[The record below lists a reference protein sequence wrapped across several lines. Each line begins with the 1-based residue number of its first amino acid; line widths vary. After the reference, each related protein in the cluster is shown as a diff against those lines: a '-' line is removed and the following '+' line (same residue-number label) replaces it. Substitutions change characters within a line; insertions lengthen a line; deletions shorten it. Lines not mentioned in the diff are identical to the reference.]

1 MCKDAPLEIERKYLI
16 RYPDIPVLEQAEGY
30 SKTDIEQTYLKNDGS
45 PFGGR
50 VRKRGADG
58 KYTYTKTYKRT
69 ITAVKRVEIEEE
81 ITREEYDSLLKKA
94 DPASRAVKKQRHCC
108 MYEGLL
114 FELDIYPFWN
124 DRAILEVELE
134 SEDALFFMPPF
145 IEVIK
150 EVTQDLRYRNRS
162 IARLVPSDHI

>member
-16 RYPDIPVLEQAEGY
+16 RYPDLTVLEQAEGY
-30 SKTDIEQTYLKNDGS
+30 SKTEIEQAYLKSGGS

-50 VRKRGADG
+50 VRKRGAGG

-69 ITAVKRVEIEEE
+69 ITAIKRVEIEEE
-81 ITREEYDSLLKKA
+81 ITREEYESLLKET
-94 DPASRAVKKQRHCC
+94 DPMSRTIKKRRHCFL
-108 MYEGLL
+108 YEGLL
-114 FELDIYPFWN
+114 FELDIYPFWA

-134 SEDALFFMPPF
+134 SEDGMFFMPPF

-150 EVTQDLRYRNRS
+150 EVTQDMRYRNRS
-162 IARLVPSDHI
+162 IAKSIPNDKI

>member
-58 KYTYTKTYKRT
+58 KYTYTL
-69 ITAVKRVEIEEE
+69 
-81 ITREEYDSLLKKA
+81 SL
-94 DPASRAVKKQRHCC
+94 
-108 MYEGLL
+108 
-114 FELDIYPFWN
+114 I
-124 DRAILEVELE
+124 
-134 SEDALFFMPPF
+134 
-145 IEVIK
+145 
-150 EVTQDLRYRNRS
+150 
-162 IARLVPSDHI
+162 HI

>member
-1 MCKDAPLEIERKYLI
+1 MCKEAPLEIERKYLI
-16 RYPDIPVLEQAEGY
+16 RYPDMAALKQAEGY
-30 SKTDIEQTYLKNDGS
+30 SKTEIEQTYLKSDGS

-50 VRKRGADG
+50 VRKRGAGG

-94 DPASRAVKKQRHCC
+94 DPMSRTVKKERHCFI
-108 MYEGLL
+108 YRGLL

-134 SEDALFFMPPF
+134 NEDALFFMPPF

-162 IARLVPSDHI
+162 IAKSVPFDSL